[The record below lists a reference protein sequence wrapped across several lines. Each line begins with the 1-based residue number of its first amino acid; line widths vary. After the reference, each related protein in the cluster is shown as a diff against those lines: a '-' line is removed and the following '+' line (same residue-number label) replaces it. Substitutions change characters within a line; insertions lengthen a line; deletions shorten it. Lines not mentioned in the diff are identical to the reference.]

1 MTSMNFSTGNTSKLL
16 DVLAGLY
23 ERGHRSVRIGCNEGS
38 GFVYIGPILKIDF
51 EKINQRS
58 QDGGDH
64 LITLAE
70 DRVRRMEGKL
80 FMAETDRSRTNYE
93 KYLMIARRK
102 LASTRDMVTNWK
114 PYQDRKV
121 ISVIPSTVDPD
132 MIIIVSGR
140 DGWKQ
145 YCSENRN
152 VPVPEQSLREIVG
165 AIYEGIVKELVAAY
179 RAKACMSPGERRDVS
194 AKIKILEKL
203 IIKDYYGFL
212 DDPEA
217 IVKACRKR
225 ARMEEEG

>member
-1 MTSMNFSTGNTSKLL
+1 MTSMNFSTGSTSRLL
-16 DVLAGLY
+16 DVLGSLY
-23 ERGHRSVRIGCNEGS
+23 ERGHRTVRIGCNEGS
-38 GFVYIGPILKIDF
+38 GFVYIGPILEIDF
-51 EKINQRS
+51 EKINQKS
-58 QDGGDH
+58 KVGGDH
-64 LITLAE
+64 LIELAE

-80 FMAETDRSRTNYE
+80 IMAETDRSRANYE
-93 KYLMIARRK
+93 KCLMIARRN
-102 LASTRDMVTNWK
+102 LISTRDKVEHWK
-114 PYQDRKV
+114 PYQDRQV
-121 ISVIPSTVDPD
+121 ISVIPSTVDQD

-145 YCSENRN
+145 YYSENRN
-152 VPVPEQSLREIVG
+152 VPVPEQSLKEIVG

-179 RAKACMSPGERRDVS
+179 RAKACMSPGEHRDVS

-212 DDPEA
+212 DDGES